1 MQSNQKITS
10 MAKINLK
17 KYRVKEKI
25 NLPELPTYED
35 FSLNE
40 ENLKSELKEVS
51 KKLADFQDVL
61 YAHNKYSVLIC
72 IQGMDTSG
80 KDSLI
85 KNVFKGFNSQGIE
98 VHSFKSP
105 SKKELEHDY
114 LWRHYIALPE
124 RGKFGIFNRTHY
136 ENVIVTRV
144 HPEYILNENLP
155 EITKIEDINEH
166 FWKKRFKQIRKFEK
180 NLSENGTIIFK
191 FFLNISK
198 EEQKQRLLE
207 RLNNSSKNWKFSK
220 EDLNERKLWD
230 EYQKFYEE
238 AINETYSKSAPWYV
252 IPADNKKA
260 ARLLVAKIL
269 WNRLK
274 NYDNIKY
281 PEIGNEANIEKYKEE
296 LLKS

>member
-1 MQSNQKITS
+1 MT
-10 MAKINLK
+10 KINPK

-25 NLPELPTYED
+25 NLSELATYED
-35 FSLNE
+35 FSMNE
-40 ENLKSELKEVS
+40 ENLKTELKEVS

-61 YAHNKYSVLIC
+61 YAHNRYSVLVC

-85 KNVFKGFNSQGIE
+85 REVFKGFNTQGIE

-105 SKKELEHDY
+105 SQKELEHDY

-136 ENVIVTRV
+136 ENVTVTRV
-144 HPEYILNENLP
+144 HSEYILNENLP
-155 EITKIEDINEH
+155 KITKIEDIDEK

-180 NLSENGTIIFK
+180 NISENGTIIFK

-198 EEQKQRLLE
+198 EEQRRRLLE
-207 RLNNSSKNWKFSK
+207 RLNNPSKNWKFSIS
-220 EDLNERKLWD
+220 DLNERKLWA
-230 EYQKFYEE
+230 EYQKYYEE
-238 AINETYSKSAPWYV
+238 AINETYSKSAPWYI

-269 WNRLK
+269 WNTLK
-274 NYDNIKY
+274 KYENIKY
-281 PEIGNEANIEKYKEE
+281 PELSNEINLAEYKEQ
-296 LLKS
+296 LSND

>member
-1 MQSNQKITS
+1 MS
-10 MAKINLK
+10 KINPK
-17 KYRVKEKI
+17 KYRVKEDI
-25 NLPELPTYED
+25 NLSELNTYED
-35 FSLNE
+35 FSMNE
-40 ENLKSELKEVS
+40 ESLKAELKEVS

-61 YAHNKYSVLIC
+61 YAHNRYSVLVC

-85 KNVFKGFNSQGIE
+85 RDVFKGFNTQGIE

-105 SKKELEHDY
+105 SQKELEHDY

-136 ENVIVTRV
+136 ENVTVTRV

-155 EITKIEDINEH
+155 KITKIEDIDEK

-180 NLSENGTIIFK
+180 NISENGTIIFK

-198 EEQKQRLLE
+198 EEQKRRLLE
-207 RLNNSSKNWKFSK
+207 RLNNPSKNWKFSIG
-220 EDLNERKLWD
+220 DLNERKLWD
-230 EYQKFYEE
+230 KYQKYYEE
-238 AINETYSKSAPWYV
+238 AINETYSKSAPWYI
-252 IPADNKKA
+252 IPANNKKA

-269 WNRLK
+269 WNTLK
-274 NYDNIKY
+274 KYEDIKY
-281 PEIGNEANIEKYKEE
+281 PEISNEINLAEYKEQ
-296 LLKS
+296 LSND

>member
-1 MQSNQKITS
+1 MS
-10 MAKINLK
+10 KINPK
-17 KYRVKEKI
+17 KYRVKEDI
-25 NLPELPTYED
+25 NLSELNTYED
-35 FSLNE
+35 FLMNE
-40 ENLKSELKEVS
+40 ESLKAELKEVS

-61 YAHNKYSVLIC
+61 YAHNRYSVLVC

-85 KNVFKGFNSQGIE
+85 RDVFKGFNTQGIE

-105 SKKELEHDY
+105 SQKELEHDY

-136 ENVIVTRV
+136 ENVTVTRV

-155 EITKIEDINEH
+155 KITKIEDIDEK

-180 NLSENGTIIFK
+180 NISENGTIIFK

-198 EEQKQRLLE
+198 EEQKRRLLE
-207 RLNNSSKNWKFSK
+207 RLNNPSKNWKFSIG
-220 EDLNERKLWD
+220 DLNERKLWD
-230 EYQKFYEE
+230 KYQKYYEE
-238 AINETYSKSAPWYV
+238 AINETYSKSAPWYI
-252 IPADNKKA
+252 IPANNKKA

-269 WNRLK
+269 WNTLK
-274 NYDNIKY
+274 KYEDIKY
-281 PEIGNEANIEKYKEE
+281 PEISNEINLAEYKEQ
-296 LLKS
+296 LSND

>member
-1 MQSNQKITS
+1 MS
-10 MAKINLK
+10 KINPK
-17 KYRVKEKI
+17 KYRVKEDI
-25 NLPELPTYED
+25 NLSELNTYED
-35 FSLNE
+35 FLMNE
-40 ENLKSELKEVS
+40 ESLKAELKEVS

-61 YAHNKYSVLIC
+61 YAHNRYSVLVC

-85 KNVFKGFNSQGIE
+85 RDVFKGFNTQGIE

-105 SKKELEHDY
+105 SQKELEHDY

-136 ENVIVTRV
+136 ENVTVTRV

-155 EITKIEDINEH
+155 KITKIEDIDEK

-180 NLSENGTIIFK
+180 NISENGTIIFK

-198 EEQKQRLLE
+198 EEQRRRLLE
-207 RLNNSSKNWKFSK
+207 RLNNPSKNWKFSIG
-220 EDLNERKLWD
+220 DLNERKLWD
-230 EYQKFYEE
+230 KYQKYYEE
-238 AINETYSKSAPWYV
+238 AINETYSKSAPWYI
-252 IPADNKKA
+252 IPANNKKA

-269 WNRLK
+269 WNTLK
-274 NYDNIKY
+274 KYEDIKY
-281 PEIGNEANIEKYKEE
+281 PEISNEINLAEYKEQ
-296 LLKS
+296 LSND

>member
-1 MQSNQKITS
+1 

-17 KYRVKEKI
+17 KYKVKEKI

-35 FSLNE
+35 FYLNE

-155 EITKIEDINEH
+155 KITKIEDINEN

-230 EYQKFYEE
+230 KYQKFYEE

-252 IPADNKKA
+252 IPTDNKKA

>member
-1 MQSNQKITS
+1 MS
-10 MAKINLK
+10 KINPK
-17 KYRVKEKI
+17 KYRVKEDI
-25 NLPELPTYED
+25 NLSELNTYED
-35 FSLNE
+35 FSMNE
-40 ENLKSELKEVS
+40 ESLKAELKEVS

-61 YAHNKYSVLIC
+61 YAHNRYSVLVC

-85 KNVFKGFNSQGIE
+85 RDVFKGFNSQGIE
-98 VHSFKSP
+98 VHSFKAP
-105 SKKELEHDY
+105 SHKELEHDY

-136 ENVIVTRV
+136 ENVTVTRV

-155 EITKIEDINEH
+155 KITKIEDIDEK

-180 NLSENGTIIFK
+180 NISENGTIIFK

-198 EEQKQRLLE
+198 EEQKRRLLE
-207 RLNNSSKNWKFSK
+207 RLNNPSKNWKFSIG
-220 EDLNERKLWD
+220 DLNERKLWD
-230 EYQKFYEE
+230 KYQKYYEE
-238 AINETYSKSAPWYV
+238 AINETYSKSAPWYI

-269 WNRLK
+269 WNTLK
-274 NYDNIKY
+274 KYEDIKY
-281 PEIGNEANIEKYKEE
+281 PEISNEINLAEYKEQ
-296 LLKS
+296 LSND